1 MTWQFSDEKLE
12 LMMGNLL
19 RIGVFIA
26 ALVVFAGGCIYLVRQ
41 GHTLADYRNFH
52 GEPASL
58 RTVQGIVKEA
68 VALHSAGIIQLGLL
82 LLIATPVMR
91 VVFAVVGFALERDR
105 LYTVVSLIV
114 LGVLM
119 YSFLGHAV

>member
-12 LMMGNLL
+12 LIMGNLL
-19 RIGVFIA
+19 RIGVMIA
-26 ALVVFAGGCIYLVRQ
+26 ALVVFAGGCIYLLHQ
-41 GHTLADYRNFH
+41 GDSQADYRNFH

-58 RTVQGIVKEA
+58 RTVQGIAEEA
-68 VALHSAGIIQLGLL
+68 AALHSAGIIQLGLL

-91 VVFAVVGFALERDR
+91 VVFAVVGFALERDY
-105 LYTVVSLIV
+105 LYTIVSVIV

-119 YSFLGHAV
+119 YSFLGHSM

>member
-12 LMMGNLL
+12 LIMGNLL

-26 ALVVFAGGCIYLVRQ
+26 ALVVFAGGCIYLVNQ
-41 GHTLADYRNFH
+41 GHALTDYRNFH

-58 RTVQGIVKEA
+58 RTVQGIIKEA

-82 LLIATPVMR
+82 FLIATPVMR

-105 LYTVVSLIV
+105 LYTIVSLIV

-119 YSFLGHAV
+119 YSFLGHSM